1 MRTTVLI
8 VDDHDGFRARAR
20 ALLETEG
27 FEVVGDAAD
36 GRSGLV
42 AAERLR
48 PEVALVDVGL
58 PDIDGFA
65 VAAEIRRTGLAR
77 KVILISGR
85 ARDDFGERITGSLA
99 DGFIAKAE
107 LCGEHLAEALE

>member
-1 MRTTVLI
+1 MRTTVFI

-20 ALLETEG
+20 ALLEAEG
-27 FEVVGDAAD
+27 FDVVGDAAD
-36 GRSGLV
+36 GGSGL
-42 AAERLR
+42 AAVERLR

-65 VAAEIRRTGLAR
+65 VAAEIRRAGSAR

-85 ARDDFGERITGSLA
+85 AREDFGERIAGSLA
-99 DGFIAKAE
+99 DGFIGKAE
-107 LCGEHLAEALE
+107 LSGENLAEALG